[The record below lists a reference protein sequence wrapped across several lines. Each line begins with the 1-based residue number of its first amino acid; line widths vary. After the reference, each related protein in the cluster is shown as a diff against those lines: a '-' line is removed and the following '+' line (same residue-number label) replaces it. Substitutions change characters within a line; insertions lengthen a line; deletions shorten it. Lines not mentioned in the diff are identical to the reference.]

1 MKKIQ
6 AYKKQNIAHINA
18 ENIKHLAERRAN
30 QKATT
35 IRAEANSYYES
46 QKIFADTQVAIIRQ
60 NGEARLAIAKS
71 KSGALITEAAAEGEQ
86 ANKLENKRRFN
97 EKMALA
103 SSMKDTAR
111 NNKVVVAGENG

>member
-1 MKKIQ
+1 
-6 AYKKQNIAHINA
+6 
-18 ENIKHLAERRAN
+18 
-30 QKATT
+30 
-35 IRAEANSYYES
+35 
-46 QKIFADTQVAIIRQ
+46 
-60 NGEARLAIAKS
+60 
-71 KSGALITEAAAEGEQ
+71 LITEAAAEGEQ

>member
-35 IRAEANSYYES
+35 IRAEANSYY
-46 QKIFADTQVAIIRQ
+46 
-60 NGEARLAIAKS
+60 
-71 KSGALITEAAAEGEQ
+71 
-86 ANKLENKRRFN
+86 
-97 EKMALA
+97 
-103 SSMKDTAR
+103 
-111 NNKVVVAGENG
+111 